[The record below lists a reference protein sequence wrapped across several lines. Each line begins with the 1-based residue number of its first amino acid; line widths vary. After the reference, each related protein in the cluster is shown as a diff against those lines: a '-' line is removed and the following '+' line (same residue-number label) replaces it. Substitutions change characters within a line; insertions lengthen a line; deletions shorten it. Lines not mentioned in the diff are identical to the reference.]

1 MERLPRKV
9 YTYEFKL
16 EAVRLVESGQRVS
29 EAARSLGVVEQTL
42 SNWIKAHKSGKL
54 TANGRGS
61 KLTAEQI
68 EIRQLRADLARV
80 RMERDILG
88 KAAAYFS
95 RSQR

>member
-1 MERLPRKV
+1 MERLLRKV

-29 EAARSLGVVEQTL
+29 EGARSLGVVEQTL
-42 SNWIKAHKSGKL
+42 SNWIKANKAGKL
-54 TANGRGS
+54 VANGRGS

-68 EIRQLRADLARV
+68 EIRQLRAELARV
-80 RMERDILG
+80 KMERDILG

-95 RSQR
+95 RGQR